1 MGKPIH
7 PAMPFPNHSNETIR
21 VKTMAAFSLCEV
33 SRRSLLIDR
42 FEPRDSRILVTRN
55 AVSVAQDGVWIAVV
69 AATAKALF
77 FGDGFIHIV
86 QHRFAPFLEVED
98 GSIQLQL

>member
-1 MGKPIH
+1 
-7 PAMPFPNHSNETIR
+7 
-21 VKTMAAFSLCEV
+21 
-33 SRRSLLIDR
+33 
-42 FEPRDSRILVTRN
+42 
-55 AVSVAQDGVWIAVV
+55 
-69 AATAKALF
+69 LF